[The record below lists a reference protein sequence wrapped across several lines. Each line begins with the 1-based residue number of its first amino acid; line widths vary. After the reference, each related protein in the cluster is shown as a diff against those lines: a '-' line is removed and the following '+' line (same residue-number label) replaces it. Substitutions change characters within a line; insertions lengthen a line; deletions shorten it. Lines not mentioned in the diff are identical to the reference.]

1 MTDFENILTKID
13 TIKTENY
20 KKFNIII
27 NNIKA
32 EAPNNK
38 LSFKVRELKNTIS
51 KKQYYNS
58 QKIGYKNDLVKS
70 SNELSNSIDIHCDS
84 ERLSW
89 SKLSKQTKLEKLK
102 SNIEKNNIP
111 DDISDIIMKTKIN
124 KKDVTYDIFTEE
136 IANLNFI
143 KVNDNVYEIIKKV
156 KKVKKKQ
163 IFK

>member
-89 SKLSKQTKLEKLK
+89 SKLSKQTKLDKLK
-102 SNIEKNNIP
+102 SYIEKNNIP
-111 DDISDIIMKTKIN
+111 VDISDIIMKTKIN

>member
-89 SKLSKQTKLEKLK
+89 SKLSKQTKLDKLK
-102 SNIEKNNIP
+102 SYIEKNNIP
-111 DDISDIIMKTKIN
+111 VDISDIIMKTKIN
-124 KKDVTYDIFTEE
+124 KKDVNYDIFTEE
-136 IANLNFI
+136 ITNLNFI
-143 KVNDNVYEIIKKV
+143 KVNENIYEIIKKV

>member
-89 SKLSKQTKLEKLK
+89 SKLSKQTKLDKLK
-102 SNIEKNNIP
+102 LYIEKNNIP

>member
-89 SKLSKQTKLEKLK
+89 SKLSKQTKLDKLK
-102 SNIEKNNIP
+102 SYIEKNNIP